1 MKILTYII
9 NILILVIISITPNG
23 FHNDQTRVFDFFI
36 IFSLIANFIISL
48 ISKGSR
54 KIYFTILIIT
64 FVYCLF
70 TISSNDEL
78 DTVNFRINSL
88 FKTNILFTTT
98 VTNLVEEVTI
108 LLFLII
114 VGLSVSY
121 WATPFYKMKLSWLLI
136 CIM

>member
-114 VGLSVSY
+114 VGLSVIY
-121 WATPFYKMKLSWLLI
+121 WATSFCNVRKLI
-136 CIM
+136 KKDKI